1 MPPSASKALVI
12 GCGAAGLMA
21 MDVLSAAGFQVTGVD
36 RMPSLGRKVLR
47 AGIGGLN
54 VSHSEDAAAFLRR
67 YHSDYPPLLQA
78 IRDFGR
84 SELEAFLQEL
94 GIATFV
100 GSSGRIF
107 PVAMKASPLLRA
119 WKARLDARAVTWR
132 LRSRWLGQIR
142 PGMHQMETADGESFE
157 LAADVVILA
166 LGGASWPRLGSDG
179 RWSTQM
185 PEACQP
191 FQASNVGVIV
201 AADAT
206 WQRHHGGALKD
217 CAVHLG
223 SLQTRGDL
231 LLTSYGL
238 EGGAIYAL
246 THALR
251 THLATNARA
260 TIRLDLRP
268 QQPAAALLTR
278 LQACPRHLSL
288 SNRWRRAGFKPIE
301 IDLVRDHLD
310 RQHWSDDTV
319 FVACLKDLPL
329 QVSGLRPV
337 AEAISSVG
345 GLNPDS
351 LDEHFMLKSWPGVFC
366 AGEMLNFDAPTGGY
380 LLTAAWA
387 SGRAAALAAVDW
399 SAQMRAGGERL

>member
-1 MPPSASKALVI
+1 MPPSASKALVV

-21 MDVLSAAGFQVTGVD
+21 MDVLSAAGYQVTGVD
-36 RMPSLGRKVLR
+36 HMPSIARKVLR

-54 VSHSEDAAAFLRR
+54 VCHSEDSTAFLQR
-67 YHSDYPPLLQA
+67 YDSDYPPLLQA

-84 SELEAFLQEL
+84 HELEAFLHEL

-119 WKARLDARAVTWR
+119 GKARLDARAVTWR

-142 PGMHQMETADGESFE
+142 PGLQQLQTSDGDSLQ

-166 LGGASWPRLGSDG
+166 LGGGSWPRLGSDG
-179 RWSTQM
+179 GWTMQM
-185 PEACQP
+185 PEPCLP
-191 FQASNVGVIV
+191 FQASNVGVLI
-201 AADAT
+201 AGHET
-206 WQRHHGGALKD
+206 WRRHHGSTLKD
-217 CAVHLG
+217 CTIRLG
-223 SLQTRGDL
+223 DVQTRGDL

-246 THALR
+246 TRTLR
-251 THLATNARA
+251 THLAAAA
-260 TIRLDLRP
+260 TAGIHLDLRP
-268 QQPAAALLTR
+268 QQSATALLAR
-278 LQACPRHLSL
+278 LQACPRRLSL

-301 IDLVRDHLD
+301 VDLVRDQLAAQD
-310 RQHWSDDTV
+310 WSDDTA
-319 FVACLKDLPL
+319 FIACLKDLRL
-329 QVSGLRPV
+329 EVQGLRPV
-337 AEAISSVG
+337 AEAISTVG
-345 GLNPDS
+345 GLDTRS

-387 SGRAAALAAVDW
+387 SGRAAALAALDW